1 MTDIPKVEK
10 INVILTRPTE
20 YQSRTW
26 CCGHYIIKDDVLTMT
41 DKDGKPVVDLQGKT
55 YSQRLDGENPRIIA
69 ACMTK
74 KIRLELRGKS
84 GKVAGFN
91 RPLVYPKIGVA

>member
-1 MTDIPKVEK
+1 M
-10 INVILTRPTE
+10 
-20 YQSRTW
+20 
-26 CCGHYIIKDDVLTMT
+26 GHYIVKDDVLTMT

-55 YSQRLDGENPRIIA
+55 YSQRLDGPRIIA
-69 ACMTK
+69 ARMTK

>member
-1 MTDIPKVEK
+1 
-10 INVILTRPTE
+10 
-20 YQSRTW
+20 
-26 CCGHYIIKDDVLTMT
+26 MT

-69 ACMTK
+69 ARMTK

-84 GKVAGFN
+84 GKVAG
-91 RPLVYPKIGVA
+91 